1 MLTVNMVNFSK
12 KRRDKMEVDD
22 LATDLLSAFGE
33 IRKMNHFNVKD
44 FGPAEMHVGH
54 ILIEHEKS
62 NNPEPLNAKT
72 IAEMTKMS
80 RPVLSRVMKNL
91 EQKEM
96 VERIVPKHNHRIV
109 QYVISK
115 KGKDLLV
122 EGARQMHQKTK
133 ELIKLMGKDNAL
145 QLIKSIQLLNLSIK
159 QLKEKKG

>member
-1 MLTVNMVNFSK
+1 
-12 KRRDKMEVDD
+12 MEVDD
-22 LATDLLSAFGE
+22 LATDLLSAFYE

-62 NNPEPLNAKT
+62 NHQEPMNAKM

-96 VERIVPKHNHRIV
+96 VQRIVPMHNHRIV

-115 KGKDLLV
+115 KGKEILA
-122 EGARQMHQKTK
+122 EGAKQMHQKTK
-133 ELIKLMGKDNAL
+133 ELIKLMGKDNTL
-145 QLIKSIQLLNLSIK
+145 QLIKSIKLLNLSIK
-159 QLKEKKG
+159 QLREKKG

>member
-1 MLTVNMVNFSK
+1 
-12 KRRDKMEVDD
+12 MEVDD
-22 LATDLLSAFGE
+22 LATNLLSAFGV

-62 NNPEPLNAKT
+62 NNQEPLNAKM

-80 RPVLSRVMKNL
+80 KPVLSRVMKNL

-133 ELIKLMGKDNAL
+133 ELIELMGKDNAL

-159 QLKEKKG
+159 QLREKKG